1 VVDRVEL
8 KARQLLKRYGV
19 LFPELLAREPMAP
32 RWRDLVR
39 VLRRLEA
46 RGEIRG
52 GRFVSGFIGEQ
63 FALPETIETLRAS
76 RGREPNGRFVTV
88 SACDPLNLVGI
99 LSPGERVPAILGN
112 RIVFRDGVAMCSLE
126 GGNVIDRLT
135 TDIDLLASSREQLF
149 ITLGKDAPSLAPEP
163 TLSTC

>member
-1 VVDRVEL
+1 
-8 KARQLLKRYGV
+8 
-19 LFPELLAREPMAP
+19 MAP

-63 FALPETIETLRAS
+63 FSLPETIETLRAS